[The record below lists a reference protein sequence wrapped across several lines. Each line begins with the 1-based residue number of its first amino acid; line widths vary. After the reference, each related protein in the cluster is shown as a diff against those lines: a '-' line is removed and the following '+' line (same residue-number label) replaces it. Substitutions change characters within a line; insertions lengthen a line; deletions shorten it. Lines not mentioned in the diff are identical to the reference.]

1 MNKSNSLRKALNAAV
16 PSLVT
21 DPDKLLVFID
31 TGNIIATGAASNS
44 FDYAYT
50 LNVML
55 LDFTGDADIV
65 FAALIAWVRRNQSDL
80 LTNDDLRKTGISFE
94 ADQLTQTTV
103 DLSIKL
109 RLTESVVVGTDDT
122 GAQTITHVDEPVP
135 EWEAQGLYDPSQ
147 QWPN

>member
-1 MNKSNSLRKALNAAV
+1 MNKANSLRAALTAAV
-16 PSLVT
+16 PSLAT

-31 TGNIIATGAASNS
+31 AGNIIATGAASGS

-55 LDFTGDADIV
+55 LDFAGDADIV
-65 FAALIAWVRRNQSDL
+65 FAALVAWISRNESDL
-80 LTNDDLRKTGISFE
+80 LTNDDLRKSGITFE

-103 DLSIKL
+103 DLSIKIK
-109 RLTESVVVGTDDT
+109 LTESVVIGVDEQ

-135 EWEAQGLYDPSQ
+135 EWEVQGLFDPSTL
-147 QWPN
+147 

>member
-1 MNKSNSLRKALNAAV
+1 MNKANSLRAALTAAV
-16 PSLVT
+16 PSLAT

-31 TGNIIATGAASNS
+31 AGNIIATGAASGS

-55 LDFTGDADIV
+55 LDFVGDADIV
-65 FAALIAWVRRNQSDL
+65 FAALVAWISRNESDL
-80 LTNDDLRKTGISFE
+80 LTNDDLRKNGITFE

-103 DLSIKL
+103 DLSIKIK
-109 RLTESVVVGTDDT
+109 LTESVVIGVDEQ

-135 EWEAQGLYDPSQ
+135 EWEVQGLFDPSTL
-147 QWPN
+147 

>member
-1 MNKSNSLRKALNAAV
+1 MNKATSLRQALNAAV

-31 TGNIIATGAASNS
+31 TGNIIATGATGVS

-50 LNVML
+50 LNVIL
-55 LDFTGDADIV
+55 LDFAGDADIV
-65 FAALIAWVRRNQSDL
+65 FAALLAWVRRNQPDL
-80 LTNDDLRKTGISFE
+80 LTNDDMRKTGISFE

-109 RLTESVVVGTDDT
+109 KLSESVLVSDDGT
-122 GAQTITHVDEPVP
+122 GAQTFTHVDEPVP
-135 EWEAQGLYDPSQ
+135 EWDMQGLVDPK
-147 QWPN
+147 WTN

>member
-1 MNKSNSLRKALNAAV
+1 MNKSNSLRRALNAAV

-31 TGNIIATGAASNS
+31 TGNIIATGAASDS

-94 ADQLTQTTV
+94 ADRAGRRCDARRETNNRHRKHAGQGR
-103 DLSIKL
+103 IHF
-109 RLTESVVVGTDDT
+109 R
-122 GAQTITHVDEPVP
+122 
-135 EWEAQGLYDPSQ
+135 EWHERGGRQERRPCNGHFRHRRR
-147 QWPN
+147 

>member
-1 MNKSNSLRKALNAAV
+1 MNKANSLRKALNAAV
-16 PSLVT
+16 PSLST

-31 TGNIIATGAASNS
+31 AGNIIATGAASGS

-55 LDFTGDADIV
+55 LDFAGDADIV
-65 FAALIAWVRRNQSDL
+65 FAALIAWVKRNQSDL

-94 ADQLTQTTV
+94 ADALTQTTV

-109 RLTESVVVGTDDT
+109 KLSESVVVGTDDA

-135 EWEAQGLYDPSQ
+135 EWEVTGLYDPASQ
-147 QWPN
+147 WTI

>member
-1 MNKSNSLRKALNAAV
+1 MNKANSLRRALTAAV
-16 PSLVT
+16 PSLAT

-31 TGNIIATGAASNS
+31 AGNIIATGAQSTS

-55 LDFTGDADIV
+55 LDFAGDADIV
-65 FAALIAWVRRNQSDL
+65 FVALLQWVRLNQSDL
-80 LTNDDLRKTGISFE
+80 LTNDELRRVGIAFE

-109 RLTESVVVGTDDT
+109 RLTESVLVVTDDA
-122 GAQTITHVDEPVP
+122 GAQKITHVDEPVP
-135 EWEAQGLYDPSQ
+135 EWDVRGLINP
-147 QWPN
+147 QWTS

>member
-1 MNKSNSLRKALNAAV
+1 M
-16 PSLVT
+16 PSLVS

-31 TGNIIATGAASNS
+31 AGNIIATGAASGS

-55 LDFTGDADIV
+55 LDFAGDADIV
-65 FAALIAWVRRNQSDL
+65 FAALIAWIKRNQSDL

-94 ADQLTQTTV
+94 ADALTQTTV

-109 RLTESVVVGTDDT
+109 KLTESVVVGVDDA

-135 EWEAQGLYDPSQ
+135 EWETTGLYDPAA
-147 QWPN
+147 QWTI

>member
-1 MNKSNSLRKALNAAV
+1 MNKANSLRRALTAAV
-16 PSLVT
+16 PALAT
-21 DPDKLLVFID
+21 DPDRLLVFID
-31 TGNIIATGAASNS
+31 AGNIIGTGAPSTS

-55 LDFTGDADIV
+55 LDFAGDADIV
-65 FAALIAWVRRNQSDL
+65 FAELMRWVRVNQSDL
-80 LTNDDLRKTGISFE
+80 LTNDELRQSGIAFE

-109 RLTESVVVGTDDT
+109 KLTESVLVGTDDT

-135 EWEAQGLYDPSQ
+135 EWDVQGLVDP
-147 QWPN
+147 QWTN

>member
-1 MNKSNSLRKALNAAV
+1 MNKANSLRKALNAAV
-16 PSLVT
+16 PSLTTV
-21 DPDKLLVFID
+21 PDKLLIFID
-31 TGNIIATGAASNS
+31 AGNIIATGAASGS

-55 LDFTGDADIV
+55 LDFAGDADIV
-65 FAALIAWVRRNQSDL
+65 FAALMAWIKRNQSDL

-109 RLTESVVVGTDDT
+109 KLTESVVVGTDDT

-135 EWEAQGLYDPSQ
+135 EWEVSGLYDPAA
-147 QWPN
+147 QWTN

>member
-1 MNKSNSLRKALNAAV
+1 
-16 PSLVT
+16 
-21 DPDKLLVFID
+21 
-31 TGNIIATGAASNS
+31 
-44 FDYAYT
+44 
-50 LNVML
+50 ML

-65 FAALIAWVRRNQSDL
+65 FAALIAWVKRNQSDL

-109 RLTESVVVGTDDT
+109 RLTESVVVGTDYT

-135 EWEAQGLYDPSQ
+135 EWETQGLYDPSQ

>member
-1 MNKSNSLRKALNAAV
+1 MNKANSLRRALTAAV
-16 PSLVT
+16 PALAT

-31 TGNIIATGAASNS
+31 AGNIIATSAQSTS

-55 LDFTGDADIV
+55 LDFAGDGDIV
-65 FAALIAWVRRNQSDL
+65 FAALLQWVRANQSDL
-80 LTNDDLRKTGISFE
+80 LTNDELRKAGISFE

-109 RLTESVVVGTDDT
+109 KLTESVLVTTDDA
-122 GAQTITHVDEPVP
+122 GVQKITHVDEPVP
-135 EWEAQGLYDPSQ
+135 EWDVQGLVDPSR
-147 QWPN
+147 WTN

>member
-1 MNKSNSLRKALNAAV
+1 MNKANSLRTALTAAV
-16 PSLVT
+16 PSLAT

-31 TGNIIATGAASNS
+31 AGNIIATGAASGS

-55 LDFTGDADIV
+55 LDFAGDADIV
-65 FAALIAWVRRNQSDL
+65 FAALVAWISRNESDL
-80 LTNDDLRKTGISFE
+80 LTNDDLRKSGITFE

-103 DLSIKL
+103 DLSIKIK
-109 RLTESVVVGTDDT
+109 LTESVVIGVDEQ

-135 EWEAQGLYDPSQ
+135 EWEVQGLFDPSTL
-147 QWPN
+147 

>member
-1 MNKSNSLRKALNAAV
+1 MNKAHSLRRALTAAV
-16 PSLVT
+16 PSLAT

-31 TGNIIATGAASNS
+31 AGNIIATGALSTS

-55 LDFTGDADIV
+55 LDFAGDGDIV
-65 FAALIAWVRRNQSDL
+65 FAALLKWVRANQSDL
-80 LTNDDLRKTGISFE
+80 LTNDELRKAGVSFE

-109 RLTESVVVGTDDT
+109 KLTESVIVSTDDT

-135 EWEAQGLYDPSQ
+135 EWDVRGLVDP
-147 QWPN
+147 QWTN